1 MSLHPVVAC
10 GIHPCLAVDPTP
22 SIHCTAWPALC
33 IADPAASVGSVKDFS
48 QIGLQALE

>member
-33 IADPAASVGSVKDFS
+33 IADPAAFTALTEQAKAA
-48 QIGLQALE
+48 LQ